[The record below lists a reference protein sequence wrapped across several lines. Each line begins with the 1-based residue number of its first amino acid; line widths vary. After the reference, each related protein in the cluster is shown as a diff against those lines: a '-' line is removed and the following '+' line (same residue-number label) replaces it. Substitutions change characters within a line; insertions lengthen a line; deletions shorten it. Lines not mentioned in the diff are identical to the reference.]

1 MKNKELCELFKI
13 EPKEKKCIGSSDFN
27 FIQKK
32 HAEIKKILDEK
43 DNYRIKHEL
52 IESIFDNKPYY
63 ETKVSIYLDF
73 ELPENKI
80 LLINLLSE
88 NEFPIT
94 FQSAKDVYVTGH
106 SCDLVCDCY
115 NESTDFWGDSLTDAV
130 INFINLKYGDE
141 TLTKD
146 MCYYRNSFDEMC
158 KDIENLKLEAQK
170 VAWVWS

>member
-94 FQSAKDVYVTGH
+94 FQSVDEVFITGR
-106 SCDLVCDCY
+106 CDIIHDGY
-115 NESTDFWGDSLTDAV
+115 NESTDFWGNGLTDTV
-130 INFINLKYGDE
+130 INFINLKYGDDE

-146 MCYYRNSFDEMC
+146 MCYYRDSFDTMC

-170 VAWVWS
+170 VKWFWS